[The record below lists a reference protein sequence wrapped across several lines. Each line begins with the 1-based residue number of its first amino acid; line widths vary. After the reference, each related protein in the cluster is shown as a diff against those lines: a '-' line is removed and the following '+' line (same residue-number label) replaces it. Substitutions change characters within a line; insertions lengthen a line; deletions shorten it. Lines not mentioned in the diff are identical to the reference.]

1 MISSFMRSDKQP
13 EGEALPQGRQPDIY
27 DFLAWLEVNKG
38 KVAAIALACVVIGF
52 AIVTMRHF
60 RKEKELEASTALLAL
75 KPTLVAQTNAPAQQ
89 PSEYLQMAENFAGTS
104 AAERARYYAAVLL
117 FTDGK
122 YAEAETAFSN
132 FLQENGGSPW
142 ASAAAYGVAA
152 AQDAQ
157 KKPEALAS
165 YRNVSTAYPNSAVA
179 EQAKLALARN
189 YEASNQPEQALMIYN
204 ELSASRP
211 GDMTGEPAN
220 PEAMQRKMALL
231 RNHPNLDTNRVTAP
245 PLSVAPSTPAQTNSA
260 TAATGSTNPPP
271 ATTAPAQE

>member
-1 MISSFMRSDKQP
+1 MIFGFMRSDKQP
-13 EGEALPQGRQPDIY
+13 EGESQPQGRQADIY
-27 DFLAWLEVNKG
+27 DLLAWFEVNKG
-38 KVAAIALACVVIGF
+38 KVAVIALACVVIGF

-75 KPTLVAQTNAPAQQ
+75 KPTLVPQTNAPA
-89 PSEYLQMAENFAGTS
+89 LQSAEFLKVAEEFAGTS

-122 YAEAETAFSN
+122 YAEAEAAFKN
-132 FLQENGGSPW
+132 FLEGNSGSPW
-142 ASAAAYGVAA
+142 APAASYGVAA
-152 AQDAQ
+152 AQEAQ

-189 YEASNQPEQALMIYN
+189 YEATNQPEQALMIYN
-204 ELSASRP
+204 ELSAPQP
-211 GDMTGEPAN
+211 GDMSGQPAN

-231 RNHPNLDTNRVTAP
+231 RNHPNLDTNRMTTP
-245 PLSVAPSTPAQTNSA
+245 PLSITPTAPVQTNSA
-260 TAATGSTNPPP
+260 AGNAKTANSPAAAGSG
-271 ATTAPAQE
+271 AQD